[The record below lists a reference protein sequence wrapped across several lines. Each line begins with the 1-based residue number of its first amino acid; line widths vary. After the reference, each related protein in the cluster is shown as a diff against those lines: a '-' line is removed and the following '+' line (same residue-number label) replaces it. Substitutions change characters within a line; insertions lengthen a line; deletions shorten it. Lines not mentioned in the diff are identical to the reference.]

1 MAFDIGRFTGGVVG
15 LGVGAV
21 VAAAMFPVIAGIQI
35 PETVANSAAITSLFN
50 VLLIMFPVGLIMGA
64 TYLFLSRK

>member
-1 MAFDIGRFTGGVVG
+1 MNFDISKFTGGVVG

-21 VAAAMFPVIAGIQI
+21 VAASMFPVIAGVEI
-35 PETVANSAAITSLFN
+35 PSTVANADAISSLFN

-64 TYLFLSRK
+64 TYLFLTRK